1 MLSQV
6 TSSVSSEIAT
16 PERFSLIPASV
27 LTALTARV
35 SPSAVIVY
43 VALASFADRTGICWP
58 SRKTLA
64 AMTHLTV
71 NHISHATSELRDAGF
86 LEKETRREDGITTY
100 RLIVV
105 PLRQSDPPPTPARS
119 TPLRQ
124 RVARTDQRTDQQKQ
138 ERAAAPEPP
147 KIEPE
152 RRRKP
157 PLSAY
162 QLQEKAHLAEDW
174 QLPDDWRVRAQWLR
188 PELTSKLGEIAE
200 NFADYHRSK
209 GTRSAC
215 WFAEWQRWIRR
226 EHAPRR
232 QPGGPQAARTNE
244 RRYPTPEQE
253 KAPPTKAM
261 QAAIENSNRRFREQ
275 CQRMGIDPD
284 TGMLNRYRE
293 DLPLPS

>member
-6 TSSVSSEIAT
+6 ASSVSSEIAT
-16 PERFSLIPASV
+16 SERFALVPASV
-27 LTALTARV
+27 LTALTAKV

-157 PLSAY
+157 SLSDY
-162 QLQEKAHLAEDW
+162 RLQEKTPLAENW
-174 QLPDDWRVRAQWLR
+174 QLPDDWRDRAKQQR
-188 PELTSKLGEIAE
+188 PDLVAKIGEIAE

-209 GTRSAC
+209 GTLSAC

-232 QPGGPQAARTNE
+232 QPGGPQAVRTNE

-253 KAPPTKAM
+253 KAPPSRAM

-275 CQRMGIDPD
+275 CQRMGIDPA
-284 TGMLNRYRE
+284 TGMRLTE
-293 DLPLPS
+293 

>member
-6 TSSVSSEIAT
+6 APSVSSEIAT

-43 VALASFADRTGICWP
+43 VALASFADHSGICWP

-100 RLIVV
+100 RLIVI
-105 PLRQSDPPPTPARS
+105 PLRQSAPPPTPARS

-124 RVARTDQRTDQQKQ
+124 RVDRTDQRTDQQTQ
-138 ERAAAPEPP
+138 ERAAATEPP

-152 RRRKP
+152 RQRKP
-157 PLSAY
+157 ALSEY
-162 QLQEKAHLAEDW
+162 QLQEKARLPEDW
-174 QLPDDWRVRAQWLR
+174 QLPDDWQVRARQLR
-188 PELTSKLGEIAE
+188 PDLTSKLGEIAE

-209 GTRSAC
+209 GTLSAC
-215 WFAEWQRWIRR
+215 WLAEWQRWIRR

-232 QPGGPQAARTNE
+232 PSEGPQAARINE

-253 KAPPTKAM
+253 KAPPSRAM
-261 QAAIENSNRRFREQ
+261 QAAIENSNRKFREQ

-284 TGMLNRYRE
+284 TGMRITE
-293 DLPLPS
+293 